1 MVDFQDDYLYA
12 TNKHEQIIKYME
24 PAPFSGRMPKESPGR
39 VAVWTGWQIVKAYM
53 DRHPNT
59 TLQELMAIP
68 DAQLLLNESKYKP

>member
-1 MVDFQDDYLYA
+1 
-12 TNKHEQIIKYME
+12 ME

-53 DRHPNT
+53 DRHPTT

-68 DAQLLLNESKYKP
+68 DAQLLLNESKFKP